1 MKNKEPELRLL
12 GFNEPWEIRMLKD
25 IFNILDGDRG
35 KNYPGEADFHKEGHT
50 LFLDTGNVR
59 KNGFLFS
66 NKKYIS
72 EEKDSSLKNGQ
83 LKLNDFVLTSRGT
96 LGNVAFYDELVQS
109 NYPSI
114 RINSAMLILRP
125 KLSDLVS
132 NKYLEAVL
140 RGNLIEKFIN
150 KNKVGSAQPH
160 ITKGEFSK
168 VNIGIPAS
176 IVEQKKIGSFFKD
189 LDDTISLHQQE
200 LEALKQTKQ
209 GFLQKMFPQEGELV
223 PKIRFSEYK
232 SEWKSIKISDLTT
245 FFTDGDWIEA
255 KDQSEEGIRLIQTGN
270 IGISKF
276 LNKPGKEKWITEE
289 TFKKLKCHEVYAG
302 DILISRLPEP
312 AGRACILPNLET
324 RMITAV
330 DCTIIRVDDNNSSE
344 FLLQY
349 LSTSQYF
356 NMVKSYLGGG
366 TRQRISRS
374 VLGDLI
380 IKVPKELTEQIKI
393 GEFFRQLDEVIELKD
408 KEIEALNET
417 KKGFLQKMF
426 V

>member
-1 MKNKEPELRLL
+1 MNNKPKFRFNSFKDDWRKIKLENVFEQTTNYVNPKLQNIELWSLTVEKGLTPKTERYNRSFLVKKENQFKAVSNGEFIYNPMNMTL
-12 GFNEPWEIRMLKD
+12 GAVDLN
-25 IFNILDGDRG
+25 N
-35 KNYPGEADFHKEGHT
+35 
-50 LFLDTGNVR
+50 TGNQVAVSGYYVTM
-59 KNGFLFS
+59 KTVGDFD
-66 NKKYIS
+66 
-72 EEKDSSLKNGQ
+72 KDYFNVWLKTP
-83 LKLNDFVLTSRGT
+83 L
-96 LGNVAFYDELVQS
+96 A
-109 NYPSI
+109 
-114 RINSAMLILRP
+114 INLYKSYATG
-125 KLSDLVS
+125 S
-132 NKYLEAVL
+132 
-140 RGNLIEKFIN
+140 LIEKQRVQF
-150 KNKVGSAQPH
+150 P
-160 ITKGEFSK
+160 TFSLIST
-168 VNIGIPAS
+168 VVPGID
-176 IVEQKKIGSFFKD
+176 EQKKIGSFFKS

-209 GFLQKMFPQEGELV
+209 GFLQKMFPQESELV
-223 PKIRFSEYK
+223 PNIRFPEYK
-232 SEWKSIKISDLTT
+232 SEWKPIKLSDLTT
-245 FFTDGDWIEA
+245 LFTDGDWIEA

-289 TFKKLKCHEVYAG
+289 TFKKLKCHEIYAG

-330 DCTIIRVDDNNSSE
+330 DCTIIRVDDNTSSE

-349 LSTSQYF
+349 LSTNQYF

-393 GEFFRQLDEVIELKD
+393 GEFFRQLDEVIELKE
-408 KEIEALNET
+408 KEIEALKET

>member
-1 MKNKEPELRLL
+1 MESKLTPILRFTEYEHEWKAKTFKELGSVAMCKRIFKEQTTALGEIPFYKIGTFGKVADSYISRETYEEYKEKYIYPKVGDILLSASGTIGRTVIYDGEDAYFQDSNIIWFNAHKEPLDNSFLYQFYQVVKWSGLEGSTIKRLY
-12 GFNEPWEIRMLKD
+12 NENVLST
-25 IFNILDGDRG
+25 NINLPSLD
-35 KNYPGEADFHKEGHT
+35 
-50 LFLDTGNVR
+50 
-59 KNGFLFS
+59 
-66 NKKYIS
+66 
-72 EEKDSSLKNGQ
+72 
-83 LKLNDFVLTSRGT
+83 
-96 LGNVAFYDELVQS
+96 
-109 NYPSI
+109 
-114 RINSAMLILRP
+114 
-125 KLSDLVS
+125 
-132 NKYLEAVL
+132 
-140 RGNLIEKFIN
+140 
-150 KNKVGSAQPH
+150 
-160 ITKGEFSK
+160 
-168 VNIGIPAS
+168 
-176 IVEQKKIGSFFKD
+176 EQKKIGSFFKN
-189 LDDTISLHQQE
+189 LDDTISLHQKE

-209 GFLQKMFPQEGELV
+209 GFLQKMFPQESELV
-223 PKIRFSEYK
+223 PNIRFPEYK
-232 SEWKSIKISDLTT
+232 SEWKPIKLSDLTT

-289 TFKKLKCHEVYAG
+289 TFKKLKCHEIYAG

-330 DCTIIRVDDNNSSE
+330 DCTIIRVDDNTSSE

-349 LSTSQYF
+349 LSTNQYF

-393 GEFFRQLDEVIELKD
+393 GKFFRQLDEVIELKE
-408 KEIEALNET
+408 KEIEALKET